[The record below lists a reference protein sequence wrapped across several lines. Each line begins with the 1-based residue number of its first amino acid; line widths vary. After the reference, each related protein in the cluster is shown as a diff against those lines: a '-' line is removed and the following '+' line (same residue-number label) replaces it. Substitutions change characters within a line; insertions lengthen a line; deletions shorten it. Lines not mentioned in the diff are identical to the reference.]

1 MCKLAYLGIILKAD
15 WNVLGVHNKL
25 FYCSTIL
32 ETSFPPPP
40 SSMPTSFLQSY
51 LTYICIILQ
60 LKAYSSHY
68 KDQKNIAFPADITV
82 LLEFVSVTSQRTH

>member
-40 SSMPTSFLQSY
+40 LLNANFILTKLFMVSATLQDSPRADRCSISCFY
-51 LTYICIILQ
+51 KNPYKPYI
-60 LKAYSSHY
+60 
-68 KDQKNIAFPADITV
+68 F
-82 LLEFVSVTSQRTH
+82 

>member
-25 FYCSTIL
+25 FSCSTIL

-40 SSMPTSFLQSY
+40 LVNANFI
-51 LTYICIILQ
+51 LTKLF
-60 LKAYSSHY
+60 
-68 KDQKNIAFPADITV
+68 NIHLYNPSIESIFKP
-82 LLEFVSVTSQRTH
+82 L

>member
-40 SSMPTSFLQSY
+40 L
-51 LTYICIILQ
+51 
-60 LKAYSSHY
+60 LKTRTNGIEFWLSLCFTL
-68 KDQKNIAFPADITV
+68 DLGGWGFDIPFY
-82 LLEFVSVTSQRTH
+82 FVQDCCFNW